1 MSNDPG
7 LRRLAL
13 GTLLGAFP
21 GTQAPAWA
29 VDLVAEG
36 MAGHTLFGT
45 NVGDPGQLA
54 TLTAELRAARPDVL
68 IAIDEEGG
76 DVTRLGHLTGSPYP
90 GNAALGVVDDVELT
104 ARVSSGSS
112 TTPRAAFPG

>member
-29 VDLVAEG
+29 VDLVAVHDVVAEQQVSCHPLSDQVDG
-36 MAGHTLFGT
+36 PGRGLGARECAEQRAQRQPAESWIVRHGVPPSARGECWTL
-45 NVGDPGQLA
+45 VGCAIHDRKSI
-54 TLTAELRAARPDVL
+54 LTSCA
-68 IAIDEEGG
+68 
-76 DVTRLGHLTGSPYP
+76 
-90 GNAALGVVDDVELT
+90 
-104 ARVSSGSS
+104 
-112 TTPRAAFPG
+112 